1 VGFWPAGIGDIAT
14 GLLAPVVGLAYA
26 RAPRKAAALVA
37 AWNVFGIL
45 ENGNRKVCFSRFKR
59 SSSRTS
65 VGTPSLSNAT
75 RIVGPRYDPKYP
87 QGDYS
92 WYRHCS
98 ISTKINLTKM
108 PTRSRGLLFSAV
120 S

>member
-1 VGFWPAGIGDIAT
+1 M
-14 GLLAPVVGLAYA
+14 LLAVQTFLFQNERWDSIA
-26 RAPRKAAALVA
+26 
-37 AWNVFGIL
+37 
-45 ENGNRKVCFSRFKR
+45 EQCE
-59 SSSRTS
+59 
-65 VGTPSLSNAT
+65 T